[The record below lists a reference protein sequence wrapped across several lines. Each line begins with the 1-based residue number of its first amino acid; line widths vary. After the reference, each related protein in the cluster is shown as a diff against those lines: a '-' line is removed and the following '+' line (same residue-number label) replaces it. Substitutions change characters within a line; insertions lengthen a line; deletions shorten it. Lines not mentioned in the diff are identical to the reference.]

1 MSPFPFRPALLLA
14 AGSIALVIG
23 VAILADPVG
32 FHAAGG
38 VRLSAEAGLL
48 NEMRA
53 AGGAILAVGLLAL
66 IGVFTVALR
75 TVALTACAVV
85 YSGYGLAR
93 LFSFLVDG
101 VPNPAL
107 VWITALELVMGTAC
121 FVAAAAPS
129 RSRASAQ
136 G

>member
-1 MSPFPFRPALLLA
+1 MSPFPFRSALLLV
-14 AGSIALVIG
+14 AGSIGLVIG
-23 VAILADPVG
+23 AAILADPVG
-32 FHAAGG
+32 FHATGG

-66 IGVFTVALR
+66 IGVFVVPLR
-75 TVALTACAVV
+75 TVALIASAVV
-85 YSGYGLAR
+85 YCGYGLAR
-93 LFSFLVDG
+93 FFSFLVDG

-107 VWITALELVMGTAC
+107 LWIAALELVMGAAC

-129 RSRASAQ
+129 RSKVPAL

>member
-1 MSPFPFRPALLLA
+1 MSPFPFRPALLLV
-14 AGSIALVIG
+14 AGSIGLVIG
-23 VAILADPVG
+23 AAILADPVG
-32 FHAAGG
+32 FHATGG
-38 VRLSAEAGLL
+38 VRLGAEAGLL

-66 IGVFTVALR
+66 IGVFTVGLR

-93 LFSFLVDG
+93 LFSFLLDG

-107 VWITALELVMGTAC
+107 VWITALELVIGAAC
-121 FVAAAAPS
+121 FTAAVAPS
-129 RSRASAQ
+129 KPRAQ
-136 G
+136 V